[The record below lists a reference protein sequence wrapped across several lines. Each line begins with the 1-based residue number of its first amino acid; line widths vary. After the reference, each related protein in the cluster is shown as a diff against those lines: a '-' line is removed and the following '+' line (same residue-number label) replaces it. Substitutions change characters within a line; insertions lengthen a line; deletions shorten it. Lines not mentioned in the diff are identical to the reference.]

1 MSAENQTNQTN
12 HTKLI
17 YQPITQETVIELM
30 PIENACHT
38 HPWTEKLFRSCVGGR
53 YFGEYAQAIDASGS
67 SKVIGFYI
75 GEYILGEATLMNI
88 CVNPIEQGQGLGN
101 ALLTQFIQQAKA
113 LGGEQLW
120 LDVRTSNTPAIMLY
134 INHGFTEI
142 SRRTGY
148 YPTATGYEDS
158 IVMGKKLAS

>member
-1 MSAENQTNQTN
+1 MNAENNI
-12 HTKLI
+12 KLS
-17 YQPITQETVIELM
+17 YQPITQDDVIQLM

-53 YFGEYAQAIDASGS
+53 YFGEYAQLTD
-67 SKVIGFYI
+67 SKGNQKLVGFYI

-88 CVNPIEQGQGLGN
+88 CVNPIEQGQGFGN
-101 ALLTQFIQQAKA
+101 ALLTQFITQAKN

-120 LDVRTSNTPAIMLY
+120 LDVRTSNTAAIMLY

-158 IVMGKKLAS
+158 IVMGKKIS